1 MNGYTPSTPV
11 RKQIANLTEQIP
23 AIHRTNVLAI
33 AITDSG
39 NEYDF
44 CSRLTGLVLGKVW
57 TSFGEH
63 AICEADDLEVVENTK
78 HPLYAKEYD
87 NVIEFGRFGKSR
99 FYKKTAR
106 RIRMVNAAS
115 ILRLGSGG
123 LRVSRDWATR

>member
-44 CSRLTGLVLGKVW
+44 CRRLTGLVLGKVW

-63 AICEADDLEVVENTK
+63 AICEADDLEVVENTTD
-78 HPLYAKEYD
+78 PRTANLYD
-87 NVIEFGRFGKSR
+87 FTPIPHDMPVIDFEKIEEIPFP
-99 FYKKTAR
+99 TA
-106 RIRMVNAAS
+106 ITPNSDEQNLMV
-115 ILRLGSGG
+115 
-123 LRVSRDWATR
+123 